1 MRAMLLA
8 SGLVLLATTSQ
19 SAEPPWADRKL
30 DPDTRAELLLKAM
43 TPDERAGLLHG
54 PMPGFVPA
62 KRRPADM
69 RIGAGYIAGVPRLNL
84 PALNETD
91 ASLGVANLKNLRTD
105 DMATAMPSGLSQA
118 SSWDLSLVEAGGR
131 MIGAEARAKGY
142 NVMLAGG
149 VNLTRDPRA
158 GRNFEYFGEDPLL
171 SGMLGG
177 AAIRGVQANHIVS
190 TVKHYALNDV
200 ETSRNV
206 HSIKMD
212 EADMRESDLL
222 AFQIAIEQG
231 RPGSVMC
238 SYNRINGVHACEND
252 FLLNTVL
259 RGDWGFKGWVM
270 SDWGAVHSTGALM
283 RGLDQQSGEQID
295 PKPFFG
301 KLLKASLASGETPQ
315 SAVDT
320 AARRILRTM
329 FATGVIDHPVDAG
342 APSVVI
348 DYDAHAKIAQ
358 ATAEAGMVLLDN
370 RAGLLPIATTARKIL
385 VVGGHADVGVL
396 SGGGSSQVRPVG
408 GPALELESSIQ
419 SRIIASNMMI
429 YAPSSPVTELRK
441 ALPGAQIDFDDGAD
455 PARAAAK
462 AKAADLVLVFAERW
476 AVEAIDHADMSL
488 GGGQDV
494 LIDTVAGANAKT
506 VVVLVTDG
514 PVAMPWLAKVGGVL
528 EAWYPGQRGGAAI
541 AAVLTGAVNPSGRLP
556 LTFPA
561 SLEQTP
567 NPQLLASSADGASSG
582 EAAVYGVDANARAF
596 DLVFAE
602 GADVGYRWYD
612 KTGAKPLFAFGHG
625 LSYTQFAY
633 DKLTA
638 KGGKTITVRFKVSN
652 RGDRAGIETPQV
664 YARIGGAKR
673 LIGWTRVNLKPGQS
687 RAVSISADPRLLA
700 DYDVQVRGWRI
711 APGDYTVEVAK
722 AANAPQLTGKVS
734 LGARTIKP

>member
-1 MRAMLLA
+1 MRKMLLA
-8 SGLVLLATTSQ
+8 SGLALLATASQ
-19 SAEPPWADRKL
+19 AAQPPWADRKL
-30 DPDTRAELLLKAM
+30 DPDTRADLLLKAM
-43 TPDERAGLLHG
+43 TPEERAVLLHG

-69 RIGAGYIAGVPRLNL
+69 RIGAGYIAGIPRLNV

-91 ASLGVANLKNLRTD
+91 ASLGVANLKNLRAD
-105 DMATAMPSGLSQA
+105 DVATAMPSGLSQA
-118 SSWDLSLVEAGGR
+118 SSWDPTLVEAGGR

-177 AAIRGVQANHIVS
+177 AAIRGVQSNHIVS

-238 SYNRINGVHACEND
+238 SYNRVNDVHACEND

-270 SDWGAVHSTGALM
+270 SDWGAVHSTGALTK
-283 RGLDQQSGEQID
+283 GLDQQSGEQID

-301 KLLKASLASGETPQ
+301 KLLKASVASGETPQ
-315 SAVDT
+315 SAIDT
-320 AARRILRTM
+320 AARRILRSM
-329 FATGVIDHPVDAG
+329 FATGVMDDPVATG
-342 APSVVI
+342 EPSAAI
-348 DYDAHAKIAQ
+348 DYEAHARVAQ
-358 ATAEAGMVLLDN
+358 ASAEAGMVLLDN
-370 RAGLLPIATTARKIL
+370 RASLLPLAPGARKIL
-385 VVGGHADVGVL
+385 IVGGHADVGVL

-408 GPALELESSIQ
+408 GPALEVESSIQ
-419 SRIIASNMMI
+419 SKIIASNMMI
-429 YAPSSPVTELRK
+429 YAPSAPLGELRK
-441 ALPGAQIDFDDGAD
+441 ALPGAHIDFDDGAD

-462 AKAADLVLVFAERW
+462 AKTADVVLVFAERW
-476 AVEAIDHADMSL
+476 AVEAVDHADMSL
-488 GGGQDV
+488 GGGQDA
-494 LIDTVAGANAKT
+494 LIETLAGANAKT

-528 EAWYPGQRGGAAI
+528 QAWYPGQRGGAAI
-541 AAVLTGAVNPSGRLP
+541 ARVLTGAVNPSGRLP
-556 LTFPA
+556 LTFPVGVG
-561 SLEQTP
+561 QTP
-567 NPQLLASSADGASSG
+567 NPQLLAIGADAAANGQG
-582 EAAVYGVDANARAF
+582 AVYGVDANARSF

-625 LSYTQFAY
+625 LSYTQYAY
-633 DKLTA
+633 DALTA
-638 KGGKTITVRFKVSN
+638 KGGKTVTVRFKVSN
-652 RGDRAGIETPQV
+652 RGDRAGVETPQV
-664 YARIGGAKR
+664 YARIGGVKR
-673 LIGWTRVNLKPGQS
+673 LIGWTRVDLKPGETKS
-687 RAVSISADPRLLA
+687 VSITADPRLLA
-700 DYDVQVRGWRI
+700 DYDVQARGWRI
-711 APGDYTVEVAK
+711 APGAYAVEVAK
-722 AANAPQLTGKVS
+722 AADAPQLSSKVS
-734 LGARTIKP
+734 LSGRTIKP